1 MRFLLVFL
9 LAGLSACSQNRQNVT
24 GMENFYNKLSPQEEK
39 VIFHKGTDMPYTGE
53 FYKSTENGIYV
64 CKRCDVPLYYSQDKF
79 DSHCGW
85 PSFDDEIPGAI
96 TRIADADGMRTE
108 IICANCGGHLG
119 HVFTG
124 EHMTPK
130 DTRHCVNTTS
140 LKFIPAGQNPKV
152 ERAIFAS
159 GCFWGS
165 QYYLQ
170 KAKGVL
176 YTKVGYTGGK
186 LQNPSYKDVCNGTT
200 GHAEAVEVFYDP
212 ALTNYENLTKVFFE
226 THDFTQINRQGPD
239 IGEQYRSAI
248 FYIDNNQKLIAEKLI
263 NILTEK
269 GFKVATQLQQASVFW
284 LGEGY
289 HQDYY
294 NKKGGTPYCHIY
306 RKIF

>member
-1 MRFLLVFL
+1 MN
-9 LAGLSACSQNRQNVT
+9 SQIRL
-24 GMENFYNKLSPQEEK
+24 NKLNEQEAS
-39 VIFHKGTDMPYTGE
+39 VILYKSTEMPYTGE
-53 FYKSTENGIYV
+53 YEKSTGNGLYT
-64 CKRCDVPLYYSQDKF
+64 CRQCDVPLYYSHDKF

-85 PSFDDEIPGAI
+85 PSFDDEIPGAV
-96 TRIADADGMRTE
+96 TRIPDKDGMRTE

-124 EHMTPK
+124 EHLTPK
-130 DTRHCVNTTS
+130 NTRHCVNS
-140 LKFIPAGQNPKV
+140 ISMKFVPADQKPKV

-165 QYYLQ
+165 QYHLQ
-170 KAKGVL
+170 RVKGVL

-186 LQNPSYKDVCNGTT
+186 LANPSYEDVCTGKT

-212 ALTNYENLTKVFFE
+212 SLTDYETLAKLYFE

-239 IGEQYRSAI
+239 IGEQYRSVI
-248 FYIDNNQKLIAEKLI
+248 FYINDEQKQIAEKLI
-263 NILTEK
+263 GILTEK
-269 GFKVATQLQQASVFW
+269 GYKVATKLEKAGTFW
-284 LGEGY
+284 VAEGY